1 MKEQQKHVAWEEE
14 VVRKYGIN
22 LTRDRDLLAK
32 VWERDAP
39 FRDFEEFDACVEN
52 AWSYYSLRRERDE
65 GFWSSGSSGGRS
77 SEGGSKELVG
87 LQVEVDDRVKVRV
100 NAFSEYLARI
110 AGVDSCVMRLRKR
123 ICGGPTQTISAE
135 EACRLLEA
143 QSIPNNEDAAGPV
156 KSLWWPDSSAYG
168 RHFRVLEDS
177 ILGELQRAAA
187 HLEKRYPWTDD
198 QAVYFVLCGGVPQAA
213 TIRGTKRWYQN
224 KGVAAHRYNRT
235 TIALEVESWVSSE
248 LVSKVYY
255 QLQRELRHG
264 PESQR
269 RASYK
274 QSSPRNVAVFRFV
287 VDQGEIQIVNAEEY
301 LAWIKLPS
309 WRRML
314 ELWNEQLPEP
324 HSWRYKNVRNFQRDF
339 RRGQEAIIGTKW
351 GLPGVPGE
359 PKNAEEAKEDDM
371 KRLRRSVRRNP
382 PRSARNS

>member
-14 VVRKYGIN
+14 VVRKYGID

-39 FRDFEEFDACVEN
+39 FREFEEFDACVEN
-52 AWSYYSLRRERDE
+52 AWSYYSLGTEQAG
-65 GFWSSGSSGGRS
+65 GFWSSGRSGGRS
-77 SEGGSKELVG
+77 SERGSKELVG
-87 LQVEVDDRVKVRV
+87 FQVEADDRVKARV

-110 AGVDSCVMRLRKR
+110 AAVDYQVMRLRKH
-123 ICGGPTQTISAE
+123 ICEGPTKTILAE
-135 EACRLLEA
+135 EAKKILEA
-143 QSIPNNEDAAGPV
+143 QSIPNNEDAAEPV
-156 KSLWWPDSSAYG
+156 ISLWWPDGSAYG
-168 RHFRVLEDS
+168 RHFRVLEES
-177 ILGELQRAAA
+177 VLGELQRAAA

-198 QAVYFVLCGGVPQAA
+198 QAVYFILCGGVPQAA
-213 TIRGTKRWYQN
+213 TIRGTKSWHQRM
-224 KGVAAHRYNRT
+224 GVAAHRYNRT
-235 TIALEVESWVSSE
+235 TITLEVESWVSSD
-248 LVSKVYY
+248 LVRKAYY

-269 RASYK
+269 RVSYK

-301 LAWIKLPS
+301 LARLKLPS

-314 ELWNEQLPEP
+314 ELWNELLPEP
-324 HSWRYKNVRNFQRDF
+324 HSWRYKNVRNFRRDCM
-339 RRGQEAIIGTKW
+339 RGQEAVIGTKW

-359 PKNAEEAKEDDM
+359 PKNAEVVRKDDI
-371 KRLRRSVRRNP
+371 KRLRRWARRNP